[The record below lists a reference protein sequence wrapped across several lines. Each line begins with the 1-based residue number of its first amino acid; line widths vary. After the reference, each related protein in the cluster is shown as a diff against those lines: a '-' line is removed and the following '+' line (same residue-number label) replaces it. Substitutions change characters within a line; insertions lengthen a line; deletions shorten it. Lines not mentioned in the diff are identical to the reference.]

1 MKPQRL
7 AMSGQDDPR
16 KLVFSTIPVNQ
27 LQTYKTHWD
36 KDSTSI
42 LDIKRTT
49 GARISSTETIEL
61 GSDKMPVS
69 ILPGSLHPY
78 SIKMDRNKQYSVSR
92 KVPRNLEDYENA
104 PLPPSNSY
112 SSPSTTLG
120 EEDAKFLIES
130 IRFVQ
135 NYMNE
140 LHKRII
146 GDDIDD
152 KIHLAVPS
160 SLRQALVAI
169 ETVFSESLNEG
180 LAELRT
186 GITSLKSYLDLR
198 KLDLKELLSQLEQ
211 AMDTSSELPNTESTK
226 EIKDIGEAS
235 FTLPYFNEKDW
246 EQGHG
251 RVSEQ
256 YKRFLNSRTPT
267 EFNRDIVNQLLK
279 NLIFDSM
286 IHSRDN
292 WQKSKTVDAQS
303 EEYPPLE
310 FRLTNPPRELQEK
323 YVEIGTKLQP
333 VKVALGDLKD
343 KGLGDTDAIQSSL
356 DECEELRVFLHEIKE
371 ANVLTFVTKS
381 PGQLK
386 KQIQQI
392 VRKHELSSVME
403 EELRKDFPGLY
414 EGLNAISDK
423 KKRTQKIDQAYN
435 SLASVRMNFE
445 QIEHFIKDAR
455 DLIAQKATL
464 KDVATIRENANLKI
478 QLFRSEVKGIKN
490 DNKSVEDLNERSNSK
505 LAEIEEWY
513 QELKSSLAGNNDRDA
528 LLWIGLGQ
536 AGGQIL
542 RECLT
547 YCLQN
552 LADARCSALLT
563 ALGITSDDKK
573 TILNNM
579 KMIHS
584 DTQNIKANAENEL
597 KEIFDK
603 KAHVLAINLG
613 EEIDKLANSSQPS
626 YYLWGDMHKA
636 DATSQTVRTK
646 RNILKLIE
654 DGKGAG
660 GATGI
665 GRAYGFRFHSDISEA
680 MRDVGKKSNRH
691 PQHIVITHSLSGGS
705 GSGMVLPVLEQARRT
720 FGDEPVIW
728 VISVGEG
735 STEKKHTAKIN
746 TPFILSDILQA
757 AYDGIHVIYEPITL
771 SDVRKFGRD
780 VGHHLEKMESSART
794 ILSILG
800 TEVPGEKS
808 VYEPLFSL
816 LKRNNSRSNEMITK
830 IIESLESLQKMTLSR
845 TKNGLKGVEPSKI
858 NSDRLQMTTTLN
870 SHTLFEVL
878 KEMLPSNADEST
890 LFSDWCEEENRDGTR
905 DAVEFWR
912 NWHTAIQDP
921 LTIHLRGREKSAL
934 TKSDDGKSQSQTH
947 FEPDLT
953 GDQLRQLILRLY
965 SETGTP
971 RNGKDVPHIS
981 TKQGLDTL
989 YQVFEDFLI
998 DSEPGELI
1006 PKLEESVNEYGRNLD
1021 AYNSALLR
1029 MDRHILSLSGSG
1041 KDSGI
1046 KSIVVSN
1053 RHLEKGVEQTGEISV
1068 SSEAYTVFNSVIFD
1082 LMLNIIGPRLPTEP
1096 GVYITTDAEEYDHN
1110 DMLNSTKPPM
1120 VVGLLNQRD
1129 SASLSEPVT
1138 VGGQE
1143 ARLQYPPKFEDLLL
1157 TILSSENLND
1167 GADNVVKNIA
1177 FVEYSDG
1184 DAKFQRMFTAMFGSR
1199 FKYLLE
1205 TDPFTTLTIG
1215 EKAQKEIT
1223 MFSENLIQMWDYSE
1237 DDVLG
1242 YVKTQRDSLAINNG
1256 VSGLHIAN
1264 LIRWLGLISK
1274 PQFARFTSK
1283 KSQEERI
1290 EKLLDREGSI
1300 WNLLENVPRKFDIDF
1315 LTKSS
1320 ALQYY
1325 RDYGKQPN
1333 MQLLY
1338 KIFPQMGIF
1347 NAQSLRALGPA
1358 YINSFL
1364 PLAMLQSEEV
1374 EESLRNNKYS
1384 IPDLDAFKDGH
1395 GKINQE
1401 EFSTFVTQ
1409 TWQFLKDDHTMQ
1421 LNGLVNFDEHYS
1433 DWEDVINTILDSID
1447 LRIKIESVGEEVS
1460 VFLGLHPRVERYL
1473 SVVRDIPSEP
1483 EHQYLPA
1490 RSTPASMARYLYA
1503 DGDESMLDM
1512 TSNLKLRT
1520 GIAAPNFIMG
1530 LDLLKQLRFTNL
1542 LPDELRL
1549 SFPTLLR
1556 VLLLTPDSSKGAIE
1570 RLESHLKSAG
1580 VDIHSLENYL
1590 SEILDE
1596 NKYPPMKSYNVPEI
1610 YCEFIKIVILRLHS
1624 LKPLVDFFLQN
1635 RPARWTSNDD
1645 AAMNYL
1651 VHSILENEEIIAD
1664 DPSAVNNLYGNDKAS
1679 IPALKEW
1686 FQVVI
1691 NDVVKQLESD
1701 EMDNEDD
1708 TEDKSEAT
1716 TVSNLNP
1723 SVLKIKQLF
1732 YDLVTVT
1739 SEAYHQ
1745 AEYFQN
1751 DGKDSRNVHFEMTGF
1766 SDRLLGQP
1774 SGLLLMMHDR
1784 NVNLPMNI
1792 IKQNARSSLEHFLSD
1807 FANPKEFSTASDFG
1821 PSSFMTM
1828 VFTQAPAADIAD
1840 QFQELMINE
1849 QNGLGGNSPDWPI
1862 VESKL
1867 HPYMLLYNL
1876 LWLSVSVVGKWSMR
1890 SNKVYSRRF
1899 QIPVRVIQKHFQSPQ
1914 EIYEKKKT
1922 IEQNKN
1928 DFPGEIT
1935 MPPSDN
1941 RAYDGTLKK
1950 KSPVSTNRNIIR
1962 LLGLMALRYEHV
1974 CVNKKK
1980 PESALWAKSGL
1991 NAVQYK
1997 ELESS
2002 FSKSDYEVD
2011 WEHLMAPTDDK
2022 NKQTQKA
2029 STRKRWSRSNKSKS
2043 LNESKPDTAEDRAK
2057 AWFKAYA
2064 NWINYEP
2071 PEETDSGSKSE
2082 SNLFTVGASV
2092 PNLRPET
2099 SKPPVPEESEISES
2113 PSTPEL
2119 PQDENVDF
2127 SEDS

>member
-1 MKPQRL
+1 
-7 AMSGQDDPR
+7 MSGQDPPR
-16 KLVFSTIPVNQ
+16 KLVFSTIPVDQ
-27 LQTYKTHWD
+27 LKTYKAHWD

-42 LDIKRTT
+42 LEIKRTT

-61 GSDKMPVS
+61 GSDEMPVS
-69 ILPGSLHPY
+69 ILPGSLHSY
-78 SIKMDRNKQYSVSR
+78 SIKMDRNQQYSVTR
-92 KVPRNLEDYENA
+92 KIPRNLEGYENA

-112 SSPSTTLG
+112 TSPSATLG
-120 EEDAKFLIES
+120 MEDAKFLIES

-140 LHKRII
+140 LHKRIL
-146 GDDIDD
+146 GDNIND
-152 KIHLAVPS
+152 KIHLAVPL
-160 SLRQALVAI
+160 SLRQALIAI
-169 ETVFSESLNEG
+169 ETVFSESLTEG

-186 GITSLKSYLDLR
+186 GVTSLKKYLGSRKSDLR
-198 KLDLKELLSQLEQ
+198 VLLSELEK
-211 AMDTSSELPNTESTK
+211 AMDTSSELPATPKQGHE
-226 EIKDIGEAS
+226 DIGEAS
-235 FTLPYFNEKDW
+235 FTLPYFNQEDW

-267 EFNRDIVNQLLK
+267 EFNREIVNQLLE
-279 NLIFDSM
+279 NLIFDTI
-286 IHSRDN
+286 IHNRDN

-303 EEYPPLE
+303 EDYPTLE
-310 FRLTNPPRELQEK
+310 FRLTQLPSELQKK
-323 YVEIGTKLQP
+323 YIEIGDKLQP
-333 VKVALGDLKD
+333 VKTALGDLKE
-343 KGLGDTDAIQSSL
+343 KGLGDVDTIQYSL
-356 DECEELRVFLHEIKE
+356 DECEELRMFLDEIKE
-371 ANVLTFVTKS
+371 ANLLKFVTKS
-381 PGQLK
+381 PGQLE

-414 EGLNAISDK
+414 RRLNEIPDRKA
-423 KKRTQKIDQAYN
+423 RAVKIDQAYN
-435 SLASVRMNFE
+435 SLTSVRMNFE
-445 QIEHFIKDAR
+445 QIEQYIKDAR

-464 KDVATIRENANLKI
+464 KDVATIRENANERI
-478 QLFRSEVKGIKN
+478 QQHRSDVKRDK
-490 DNKSVEDLNERSNSK
+490 DEKQTVDDLTTSSNSK
-505 LAEIEEWY
+505 LAEIDEWY

-563 ALGITSDDKK
+563 ALGITSEDKK

-579 KMIHS
+579 KRIHS
-584 DTQNIKANAENEL
+584 DSRSEKAKAEHKL
-597 KEIFDK
+597 KHIFDK

-626 YYLWGDMHKA
+626 YYLWGDMYKS
-636 DATSQTVRTK
+636 DSTSQTVRTK

-654 DGKGAG
+654 NGKGAG

-771 SDVRKFGRD
+771 GDVRKFIRD
-780 VGHHLEKMESSART
+780 VGYHLEKMESSART
-794 ILSILG
+794 LLSILG
-800 TEVPGEKS
+800 TEVPDNKS
-808 VYEPLFSL
+808 VYEPLFKL
-816 LKRNNSRSNEMITK
+816 LKRNNSRSNEMMTN
-830 IIESLESLQKMTLSR
+830 IIESLDSLQSMTLSR
-845 TKNGLKGVEPSKI
+845 SNNGIREVDKNKI
-858 NSDRLQMTTTLN
+858 YSDRKQITTTHD
-870 SHTLFEVL
+870 SYSLFEIL

-890 LFSDWCEEENRDGTR
+890 LFSDWCEEENLDGTR

-912 NWHTAIQDP
+912 NWRTAIQDP
-921 LTIHLRGREKSAL
+921 LTIHLRGREKSAI

-953 GDQLRQLILRLY
+953 GDQLRQLIFRLY
-965 SETGTP
+965 SETGVQ
-971 RNGKDVPHIS
+971 RNEKDVPHVS

-989 YQVFEDFLI
+989 YQVFEDILVDGDPKNLI
-998 DSEPGELI
+998 K
-1006 PKLEESVNEYGRNLD
+1006 KLEESVNEYGRSLD

-1120 VVGLLNQRD
+1120 IVGLLNQRD

-1157 TILSSENLND
+1157 TILSSEYLNE
-1167 GADNVVKNIA
+1167 GANDVVENIA

-1215 EKAQKEIT
+1215 EKAENQINV
-1223 MFSENLIQMWDYSE
+1223 FSEKLIRMWDYS
-1237 DDVLG
+1237 DDNVLG
-1242 YVKTQRDSLAINNG
+1242 YVKTQRESLATNNG
-1256 VSGLHIAN
+1256 LSGLHIAN
-1264 LIRWLGLISK
+1264 LIRWLGLIAK
-1274 PQFARFTSK
+1274 PQFSRFTSK
-1283 KSQEERI
+1283 KTQEKRI

-1300 WNLLENVPRKFDIDF
+1300 WNLLEDIPRKFDIDF

-1325 RDYGKQPN
+1325 RDYGTQPN

-1338 KIFPQMGIF
+1338 KIFPKMGIF

-1364 PLAMLQSEEV
+1364 PLAMLQSDEV
-1374 EESLRNNKYS
+1374 KKYIQETNYP
-1384 IPDLDAFKDGH
+1384 IPDEDHFKTD
-1395 GKINQE
+1395 NQPDPE
-1401 EFSTFVTQ
+1401 EFKEFISSTWDYLNT
-1409 TWQFLKDDHTMQ
+1409 DHTMK
-1421 LNGLVNFDEHYS
+1421 LNGLVNYDEHYELV
-1433 DWEDVINTILDSID
+1433 DWFNPMLDSID
-1447 LRIKIESVGEEVS
+1447 LRMKIERVGEETS
-1460 VFLGLHPRVERYL
+1460 VFLGLHPRLERYL

-1490 RSTPASMARYLYA
+1490 RSTSASMARYLYA
-1503 DGDESMLDM
+1503 DGEEHMLDM

-1556 VLLLTPDSSKGAIE
+1556 VLLLTPDSSKDAMN

-1580 VDIHSLENYL
+1580 VDIDSIENYF
-1590 SEILDE
+1590 SQILDE
-1596 NKYPPMKSYNVPEI
+1596 NKFPPMKSYNVPEL
-1610 YCEFIKIVILRLHS
+1610 YCEFIQILVLRLHS
-1624 LKPLVDFFLQN
+1624 IRPLIDFFLKN
-1635 RPARWTSNDD
+1635 RPTRWTSNDD

-1651 VHSILENEEIIAD
+1651 VNSILVEEIIAD
-1664 DPSAVNNLYGNDKAS
+1664 DPSAVRDLYGNDKAS
-1679 IPALKEW
+1679 IPNLKEW

-1691 NDVVKQLESD
+1691 NDVVKQIESD
-1701 EMDNEDD
+1701 ELDD
-1708 TEDKSEAT
+1708 KDIAGDTPEAT
-1716 TVSNLNP
+1716 AVSNLNP
-1723 SVLKIKQLF
+1723 AVLKIKQLF

-1849 QNGLGGNSPDWPI
+1849 QNGLGGNNPDWPI

-1876 LWLSVSVVGKWSMR
+1876 LWLSVSVIGKWSMR
-1890 SNKVYSRRF
+1890 NNKVYSRRF
-1899 QIPVRVIQKHFQSPQ
+1899 QIPVRVIQKHYQSPQ
-1914 EIYEKKKT
+1914 EVYEKKKT
-1922 IEQNKN
+1922 IEQNKS

-1950 KSPVSTNRNIIR
+1950 KSTVSTNRNIIR

-1974 CVNKKK
+1974 CKAKNGQ
-1980 PESALWAKSGL
+1980 ESALWSKSGL
-1991 NAVQYK
+1991 DEAQYK
-1997 ELESS
+1997 ELVKS

-2011 WEHLMAPTDDK
+2011 WEHLMAPTDLK
-2022 NKQTQKA
+2022 NEQAQKI
-2029 STRKRWSRSNKSKS
+2029 STRKRWSRGKHSKPT
-2043 LNESKPDTAEDRAK
+2043 NGTKPDTAEARAR

-2064 NWINYEP
+2064 NWINYQP
-2071 PEETDSGSKSE
+2071 PGETHNGSVSE
-2082 SNLFTVGASV
+2082 SNLFTVGDSI

-2099 SKPPVPEESEISES
+2099 SPTPVPEVSATTEASI
-2113 PSTPEL
+2113 TPEL
-2119 PQDENVDF
+2119 SQDENIDS
-2127 SEDS
+2127 SEDSLF

>member
-1 MKPQRL
+1 MAEPSEVRSL
-7 AMSGQDDPR
+7 TF
-16 KLVFSTIPVNQ
+16 FSIEVTQIKHYQN
-27 LQTYKTHWD
+27 HRN

-42 LDIKRTT
+42 LEIKRDT
-49 GARISSTETIEL
+49 GAKIFGAEIIEL
-61 GSDKMPVS
+61 SSDTMPVS
-69 ILPGSLHPY
+69 ILPGSLHSF
-78 SIKMDRNKQYSVSR
+78 SIKMDRNQEYYLKR
-92 KVPRNLEDYENA
+92 KVPRDLGDYQYA
-104 PLPPSNSY
+104 PLPPEDAY
-112 SSPSTTLG
+112 SSPSKTLNKK
-120 EEDAKFLIES
+120 EAEVLITS

-135 NYMNE
+135 NYLNE
-140 LHKRII
+140 LYKRVIKDNI
-146 GDDIDD
+146 QDD
-152 KIHLAVPS
+152 KHLAIPAP
-160 SLRQALVAI
+160 LRYALIAI
-169 ETVFSESLNEG
+169 EAVFSESTDEG
-180 LAELRT
+180 
-186 GITSLKSYLDLR
+186 
-198 KLDLKELLSQLEQ
+198 LKELQNSIDSLNTYLNSRKLELQ
-211 AMDTSSELPNTESTK
+211 TRFTELQTAMEESSMLPNDLGQGAA
-226 EIKDIGEAS
+226 DIGESS
-235 FTLPYFNEKDW
+235 FPLPYFNEEDW
-246 EQGHG
+246 EQGLG

-267 EFNRDIVNQLLK
+267 EYNRELVNQLLE
-279 NLIFDSM
+279 NLVFDSI
-286 IHSRDN
+286 IHNRDN

-303 EEYPPLE
+303 EKYPPLE
-310 FRLTNPPRELQEK
+310 FRLTKPPTELQKEYTK
-323 YVEIGTKLQP
+323 IGNKLQP
-333 VKVALGDLKD
+333 VKTALEDLEE
-343 KGLGDTDAIQSSL
+343 KGLGDVEAIRVSL
-356 DECEELRVFLHEIKE
+356 DECKVLRTFLDEVKD
-371 ANVLTFVTKS
+371 ANLLKFVTKS
-381 PGQLK
+381 PTQIE

-392 VRKHELSSVME
+392 TRKHELSSVME
-403 EELRKDFPGLY
+403 EELKNDFPGLY
-414 EGLNAISDK
+414 EDLNKIEDV
-423 KKRTQKIDQAYN
+423 KKRVREIDQSYN
-435 SLASVRMNFE
+435 NLTAVRINFE
-445 QIEHFIKDAR
+445 QIEQFIKDGR

-464 KDVATIRENANLKI
+464 KDVGTIREDANTDI
-478 QLFRSEVKGIKN
+478 QNFRSDVKKAKKDKI
-490 DNKSVEDLNERSNSK
+490 SVPELSNSSNSI

-513 QELKSSLAGNNDRDA
+513 QNLKSSLAGNNDRDA

-573 TILNNM
+573 VILNNM
-579 KMIHS
+579 RKISS
-584 DTQNIKANAENEL
+584 DSNRIKVESENKL
-597 KEIFDK
+597 KTIFDQ

-613 EEIDKLANSSQPS
+613 EEIDKLAKSDQPS
-626 YYLWGDMHKA
+626 YFLWGDTHKA
-636 DATSQTVRTK
+636 DSTSQTVRTK

-680 MRDVGKKSNRH
+680 MRDVGKKGNRH

-757 AYDGIHVIYEPITL
+757 AYDGIHVIYEPITI
-771 SDVRKFGRD
+771 SDVRKFSRD
-780 VGHHLEKMESSART
+780 IEHHLKKMESSART
-794 ILSILG
+794 LLSILG
-800 TEVPGEKS
+800 TDVGENKS
-808 VYEPLFSL
+808 VYGPLYSM
-816 LKRNNSRSNEMITK
+816 LKKNNSRSNEMITNV
-830 IIESLESLQKMTLSR
+830 IESLEYLQKANLSR
-845 TKNGLKGVEPSKI
+845 EENGIMGLETSNI
-858 NSDRLQMTTTLN
+858 NTDRKQITTSHN
-870 SHTLFEVL
+870 SLLLFQKL
-878 KEMLPSNADEST
+878 KEMLPSDADEAT
-890 LFSDWCEEENRDGTR
+890 TFSDWCEKLNRDGTR
-905 DAVEFWR
+905 DAGEFFR
-912 NWHTAIQDP
+912 NWRTAIQDP
-921 LTIHLRGREKSAL
+921 LTLHLRGRDESAI
-934 TKSDDGKSQSQTH
+934 TKSDDGESQSVAH

-953 GDQLRQLILRLY
+953 GDQLRHLVLRLY
-965 SETGTP
+965 SETNTL
-971 RNGKDVPHIS
+971 RNEKEVPHVL
-981 TKQGLDTL
+981 TKQGLDLL
-989 YQVFEDFLI
+989 YQVFEDYLVGG
-998 DSEPGELI
+998 DSSVLI
-1006 PKLEESVNEYGRNLD
+1006 PQIEDSVNEYARDLD
-1021 AYNSALLR
+1021 AYNTSLLR
-1029 MDRHILSLSGSG
+1029 MDRHIASLSGSG

-1157 TILSSENLND
+1157 TILSSKYLND
-1167 GADNVVKNIA
+1167 GGDVVENIA

-1205 TDPFTTLTIG
+1205 TNPFATLTIE
-1215 EKAQKEIT
+1215 EKAENEINI
-1223 MFSENLIQMWDYSE
+1223 FSEKLIRMWDYSD

-1242 YVKTQRDSLAINNG
+1242 YVKNQRDSLAINNG
-1256 VSGLHIAN
+1256 ISGLHIAN
-1264 LIRWLGLISK
+1264 LVRWLGLISK
-1274 PQFARFTSK
+1274 PLFARFTSK
-1283 KSQEERI
+1283 KNQEERI
-1290 EKLLDREGSI
+1290 KGLLERKGSI
-1300 WNLLENVPRKFDIDF
+1300 WNLIENIPRKFDIDF

-1333 MQLLY
+1333 MQLFY
-1338 KIFPQMGIF
+1338 KIFPHMGIF

-1364 PLAMLQSEEV
+1364 PLAMLQSDEV
-1374 EESLRNNKYS
+1374 EEFLQNNKYS
-1384 IPDLDAFKDGH
+1384 IPEMDAFKNDKGQ
-1395 GKINQE
+1395 IDQE
-1401 EFSTFVTQ
+1401 EFSSFVSQ
-1409 TWQFLKDDHTMQ
+1409 TWQYLKDDHTMK
-1421 LNGLVNFDEHYS
+1421 LNGLVKFDEHYS

-1447 LRIKIESVGEEVS
+1447 LRIRIERIGEDVS
-1460 VFLGLHPRVERYL
+1460 VFIGLHPRVERYL

-1503 DGDESMLDM
+1503 DGEESMLDM

-1520 GIAAPNFIMG
+1520 GIAAPNFTMG

-1542 LPDELRL
+1542 LPDELKL

-1556 VLLLTPDSSKGAIE
+1556 VLLLTPDSSKEAVE
-1570 RLESHLKSAG
+1570 RLRSQFKSAG
-1580 VDIHSLENYL
+1580 IDIDELENYL
-1590 SEILDE
+1590 VDVLDE
-1596 NKYPPMKSYNVPEI
+1596 NVFPPMKSYNVPEM
-1610 YCEFIKIVILRLHS
+1610 YCDFIRIVILRLHS
-1624 LKPLVDFFLQN
+1624 LRPLIDFFLEN
-1635 RPARWTSNDD
+1635 RPAMWTSNDN
-1645 AAMNYL
+1645 ASLNYL
-1651 VHSILENEEIIAD
+1651 VESILENEEIVAE
-1664 DPSAVNNLYGNDKAS
+1664 DPSAANNLYGNDKAS

-1691 NDVVKQLESD
+1691 NDVVKQLESY
-1701 EMDNEDD
+1701 EID
-1708 TEDKSEAT
+1708 TEEGSEDKSKT
-1716 TVSNLNP
+1716 SNVSNLNP
-1723 SVLKIKQLF
+1723 AVLKVKQFF

-1890 SNKVYSRRF
+1890 NNRVYSRRF
-1899 QIPVRVIQKHFQSPQ
+1899 QIPVRVIQKHYQSPQ
-1914 EIYEKKKT
+1914 EVYEKKKT

-1950 KSPVSTNRNIIR
+1950 KSVVSTNRNIIR
-1962 LLGLMALRYEHV
+1962 LLGVMALRYEYI
-1974 CVNKKK
+1974 CQLRNKQ
-1980 PESALWAKSGL
+1980 ESNLWDGIL
-1991 NAVQYK
+1991 EQNQYDD
-1997 ELESS
+1997 LESS
-2002 FSKSDYEVD
+2002 FSKSDVEVD
-2011 WEHLMAPTDDK
+2011 WEHLMAPVGH
-2022 NKQTQKA
+2022 QTETNQIN
-2029 STRKRWSRSNKSKS
+2029 SPRKRWSRNKNLNSSKV
-2043 LNESKPDTAEDRAK
+2043 SKPDTAEERAK
-2057 AWFKAYA
+2057 AWFTAYA
-2064 NWINYEP
+2064 NWINYETL
-2071 PEETDSGSKSE
+2071 EEENSNSGSE
-2082 SNLFTVGASV
+2082 ANTFTVGNVV

-2099 SKPPVPEESEISES
+2099 TPQPGPEEIEDSEE
-2113 PSTPEL
+2113 PNTPEL
-2119 PQDENVDF
+2119 PQEENVDF
-2127 SEDS
+2127 SQD

>member
-1 MKPQRL
+1 
-7 AMSGQDDPR
+7 MSGQDNLR

-78 SIKMDRNKQYSVSR
+78 SIKMDRNKQYQVSR

-140 LHKRII
+140 LYKRIL
-146 GDDIDD
+146 GDDIDH
-152 KIHLAVPS
+152 KIHLAFPS

-169 ETVFSESLNEG
+169 ETVFSESLMEG

-211 AMDTSSELPNTESTK
+211 AMDTSSELPNTGLTK
-226 EIKDIGEAS
+226 AVKDIGEAS

-286 IHSRDN
+286 IHNRDN

-310 FRLTNPPRELQEK
+310 FRLTSPPRELQEK
-323 YVEIGTKLQP
+323 YVEIGNKLQP
-333 VKVALGDLKD
+333 VKTALEDLKG
-343 KGLGDTDAIQSSL
+343 KGLGDVKAIQSSL
-356 DECEELRVFLHEIKE
+356 EDCDGLRMFLDEIKE
-371 ANVLTFVTKS
+371 ANLLKFVTKS
-381 PGQLK
+381 PGQLE

-392 VRKHELSSVME
+392 VREHELSSVME

-414 EGLNAISDK
+414 DTLNETSDK
-423 KKRTQKIDQAYN
+423 KERALKIDQAYN
-435 SLASVRMNFE
+435 SLTSVRMNFE
-445 QIEHFIKDAR
+445 QIEQFIKDAR
-455 DLIAQKATL
+455 DMITQKATL
-464 KDVATIRENANLKI
+464 KDVATIRDDAN
-478 QLFRSEVKGIKN
+478 KGIQEFRIALKTAKN
-490 DNKSVEDLNERSNSK
+490 IENGVEGLKEKSNDI
-505 LAEIEEWY
+505 LADIEEWY
-513 QELKSSLAGNNDRDA
+513 LGLKSSLAGNNDRDA

-573 TILNNM
+573 TILKNM
-579 KMIHS
+579 RQIHS
-584 DTQNIKANAENEL
+584 KSHSIKIEAETKL
-597 KEIFDK
+597 KQIFDQ

-613 EEIDKLANSSQPS
+613 EEIDQLAEPSQPS
-626 YYLWGDMHKA
+626 YFLWGDSYKS
-636 DATSQTVRTK
+636 DSTSQTVRSK

-665 GRAYGFRFHSDISEA
+665 GRAYGFRYHSDISEA

-691 PQHIVITHSLSGGS
+691 PQHIVISHSLAGGS

-720 FGDEPVIW
+720 FGDEAVIW

-735 STEKKHTAKIN
+735 SSEDKHTAKIN

-757 AYDGIHVIYEPITL
+757 AYDGIHVIYEPVTL
-771 SDVRKFGRD
+771 ADVRKFGRD

-794 ILSILG
+794 LLSILG
-800 TEVPGEKS
+800 TDVHESKS
-808 VYEPLFSL
+808 LYESIQSI
-816 LKRNNSRSNEMITK
+816 LKRDNSRSNEMMTK
-830 IIESLESLQKMTLSR
+830 IISSLDSLLKMNLSR
-845 TKNGLKGVEPSKI
+845 ERNGVMSQESVKNYL
-858 NSDRLQMTTTLN
+858 DRQQMTTTHN
-870 SHTLFEVL
+870 SASLFDQL
-878 KEMLPSNADEST
+878 IEMLPSNAEECT
-890 LFSDWCEEENRDGTR
+890 LFSDWCGEENRDGTQ
-905 DAVEFWR
+905 DAIEFWK
-912 NWHTAIQDP
+912 NWRTAIQDP
-921 LTIHLRGREKSAL
+921 LTIHLRGREKSAI
-934 TKSDDGKSQSQTH
+934 TKSDDGESQSQTH

-965 SETGTP
+965 SETGTK
-971 RNGKDVPHIS
+971 RNGKDVPHII

-989 YQVFEDFLI
+989 YQVFEDLLVDEEPSKLI
-998 DSEPGELI
+998 KEL
-1006 PKLEESVNEYGRNLD
+1006 EDSVNDYSRSLD
-1021 AYNSALLR
+1021 AYNNSLLR
-1029 MDRHILSLSGSG
+1029 MDRHLQSLSGGG
-1041 KDSGI
+1041 KDQAI

-1082 LMLNIIGPRLPTEP
+1082 LMLNIIGPRLPKEP
-1096 GVYITTDAEEYDHN
+1096 GVYTDTDAEKYDHR
-1110 DMLNSTKPPM
+1110 DMLNSTPPPM

-1129 SASLSEPVT
+1129 SASLSEPVM

-1157 TILSSENLND
+1157 TILSSEYLND
-1167 GADNVVKNIA
+1167 GTENLVENIA
-1177 FVEYSDG
+1177 FVEYGDG
-1184 DAKFQRMFTAMFGSR
+1184 DVKFQRMFTAMFGSR

-1205 TDPFTTLTIG
+1205 TNPLVTVNA
-1215 EKAQKEIT
+1215 EAKEIEK
-1223 MFSENLIQMWDYSE
+1223 FCEELIHLWDYS
-1237 DDVLG
+1237 DQKILG
-1242 YVKTQRDSLAINNG
+1242 FVKSQRDSLAGTNG

-1264 LIRWLGLISK
+1264 FVRWLGLISK
-1274 PQFARFTSK
+1274 PQFARFTTK

-1290 EKLLDREGSI
+1290 ENLLGREGSI
-1300 WNLLENVPRKFDIDF
+1300 WNLLVDVPRKFDIDF

-1320 ALQYY
+1320 ALTYY
-1325 RDYGKQPN
+1325 RDFGKEPN
-1333 MQLLY
+1333 MLLLY
-1338 KIFPQMGIF
+1338 QIFPKMGIF

-1364 PLAMLQSEEV
+1364 PLAMLQSLEV
-1374 EESLRNNKYS
+1374 EEYIQETEYS
-1384 IPDLDAFKDGH
+1384 IPDDDDFKTNEQPDAEKFR
-1395 GKINQE
+1395 
-1401 EFSTFVTQ
+1401 EFISST
-1409 TWQFLKDDHTMQ
+1409 WEYLKQDHTMK
-1421 LNGLVNFDEHYS
+1421 LNGLVNTDEHYLE
-1433 DWEDVINTILDSID
+1433 WVNEINTILDSID
-1447 LRIKIESVGEEVS
+1447 LRMKIERVGEDVS
-1460 VFLGLHPRVERYL
+1460 VFLELHPRLERYL

-1503 DGDESMLDM
+1503 DGEESMLDM

-1520 GIAAPNFIMG
+1520 GIAAPNFTMG

-1556 VLLLTPDSSKGAIE
+1556 VLILTPESSKVAVQ
-1570 RLESHLKSAG
+1570 RLKSQFRSAG
-1580 VDIHSLENYL
+1580 LDTNNIEEYL
-1590 SEILDE
+1590 TNILDE
-1596 NKYPPMKSYNVPEI
+1596 ITFQPMKSYDVPEI
-1610 YCEFIKIVILRLHS
+1610 YCDFIRIVILRLHR
-1624 LKPLVDFFLQN
+1624 LRPLVDYLSKN

-1645 AAMNYL
+1645 AAMKYL
-1651 VHSILENEEIIAD
+1651 VESILDNTEIMGENEE
-1664 DPSAVNNLYGNDKAS
+1664 AVDGLFGKDKAS
-1679 IPALKEW
+1679 IPLLKEW
-1686 FQVVI
+1686 FQIVI
-1691 NDVVKQLESD
+1691 NDVVKQLDDAQME
-1701 EMDNEDD
+1701 NEV
-1708 TEDKSEAT
+1708 EGEENSEKT
-1716 TVSNLNP
+1716 NVSNQN
-1723 SVLKIKQLF
+1723 SAVLKIKQLF

-1739 SEAYHQ
+1739 SEAFHQ

-1766 SDRLLGQP
+1766 SDRILGQP

-1792 IKQNARSSLEHFLSD
+1792 IKQNARSSLVHFLSD
-1807 FANPKEFSTASDFG
+1807 FANSKEFSTASDFG
-1821 PSSFMTM
+1821 PTSFMTM

-1840 QFQELMINE
+1840 QFQELMINQ
-1849 QNGLGGNSPDWPI
+1849 QNGLGGSNPDRPI
-1862 VESKL
+1862 FESKL
-1867 HPYMLLYNL
+1867 HPYMLLYNI
-1876 LWLSVSVVGKWSMR
+1876 LWLSVYVIGKWSMR
-1890 SNKVYSRRF
+1890 SNRVYSRRF
-1899 QIPVRVIQKHFQSPQ
+1899 QIPVRVIEKHYQSP
-1914 EIYEKKKT
+1914 EEVYEKKKN
-1922 IEQNKN
+1922 IEQNKG

-1941 RAYDGTLKK
+1941 RAYDGSLKK
-1950 KSPVSTNRNIIR
+1950 KTAVLKNRNIIR

-1974 CVNKKK
+1974 VCVKREKQ
-1980 PESALWAKSGL
+1980 ESVLWSESGL
-1991 NAVQYK
+1991 DEAQYK
-1997 ELESS
+1997 DLKSS
-2002 FSKSDYEVD
+2002 ISKSDYEVD

-2022 NKQTQKA
+2022 NEQTKKA
-2029 STRKRWSRSNKSKS
+2029 STRKRWSRSNRSKS
-2043 LNESKPDTAEDRAK
+2043 SNESKPDTAEDRAK
-2057 AWFKAYA
+2057 AWFRAYA

-2071 PEETDSGSKSE
+2071 PEETASGSVSE
-2082 SNLFTVGASV
+2082 ANLFTVGNVV
-2092 PNLRPET
+2092 PKLRPELT
-2099 SKPPVPEESEISES
+2099 PQPVHPNYPPKKTLIFLRIRDLESSS
-2113 PSTPEL
+2113 
-2119 PQDENVDF
+2119 
-2127 SEDS
+2127 